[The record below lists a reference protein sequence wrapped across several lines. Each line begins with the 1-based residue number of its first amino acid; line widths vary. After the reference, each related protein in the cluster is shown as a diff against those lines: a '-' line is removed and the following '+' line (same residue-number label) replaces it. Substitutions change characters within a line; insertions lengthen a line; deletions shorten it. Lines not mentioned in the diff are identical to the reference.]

1 MHHPA
6 LFLVIL
12 AMFSQ
17 VLLTIVVMFI
27 MGRRRFAA
35 HKAKAISR
43 NAFKT
48 MDLNQAPEHVIV
60 AGRNF
65 SNQFEIPNLFFVACL
80 LAITLNNTSLFFAV
94 VSVLF
99 VVSRVVHSYIH
110 LNGNF
115 IVARFRVFMVGCA
128 LLIVQWLTIIITL
141 L

>member
-12 AMFSQ
+12 AMFLQ

-35 HKAKAISR
+35 HKTKAIPR
-43 NAFKT
+43 DAFKT
-48 MDLNQAPEHVIV
+48 MDLGQAPESVVV

-65 SNQFEIPNLFFVACL
+65 SNQFEMPNLFFVACL

-99 VVSRVVHSYIH
+99 VVSRIVHSYIH

-128 LLIVQWLTIIITL
+128 LLIIQWITL
-141 L
+141 MVTLL